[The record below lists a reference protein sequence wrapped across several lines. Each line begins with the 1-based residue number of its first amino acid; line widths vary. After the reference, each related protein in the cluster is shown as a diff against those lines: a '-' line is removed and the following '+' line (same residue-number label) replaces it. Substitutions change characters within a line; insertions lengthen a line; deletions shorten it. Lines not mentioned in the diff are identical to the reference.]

1 MLAIEM
7 LKMIALEHPDSE
19 VEFVPQTFDEI
30 NPYTHL
36 SNEEFDMYIKPML
49 EAEAN
54 SPNQ

>member
-1 MLAIEM
+1 M